1 MKLNKIFGLLAVAL
15 CATAQLDAGAGRRAA
30 ARGNSSTS
38 TRKAPAQPS
47 APVETSIPVTTP
59 VAAQAPVT
67 TSTPDAVSLTRN
79 ILDNLEKAANIN
91 SDVSTAIRQWMEIY
105 LTRTG
110 AQPSAADTAILG
122 RLGNS
127 EYDKCCETC
136 AKKHKKTNK
145 KGHAHTKKSKSNKK
159 EHAKKNNESN

>member
-38 TRKAPAQPS
+38 TRKATTSAQPS
-47 APVETSIPVTTP
+47 APAETSIPVTTP
-59 VAAQAPVT
+59 VAAQAPVAVDT
-67 TSTPDAVSLTRN
+67 TLQALVDQIINNCNAAAEADASGQVAQALQNALIRVGLISGS
-79 ILDNLEKAANIN
+79 AA
-91 SDVSTAIRQWMEIY
+91 
-105 LTRTG
+105 
-110 AQPSAADTAILG
+110 PSATLG

-159 EHAKKNNESN
+159 EHAKKK